1 MMLASLTKPT
11 GTELFR
17 QIAPTTQGVETQSL
31 VTMKFAVTLAI
42 VRHKLAQPF
51 PFGCP
56 AKLVRWSR
64 FSGQAVKLIP
74 A

>member
-1 MMLASLTKPT
+1 M

-31 VTMKFAVTLAI
+31 VTMKVAVTLAI

-51 PFGCP
+51 P
-56 AKLVRWSR
+56 LVVP
-64 FSGQAVKLIP
+64 QNL
-74 A
+74 